1 LSEADVINLLREAIW
16 LTIKLSSP
24 MLILGMVVGLIIS
37 IIQTTTSIQEQTLT
51 FVPKLVV
58 ILLSIVYFAG
68 WLIQTMTDYTKEM
81 MAKIAGF

>member
-1 LSEADVINLLREAIW
+1 
-16 LTIKLSSP
+16 
-24 MLILGMVVGLIIS
+24 
-37 IIQTTTSIQEQTLT
+37 LT